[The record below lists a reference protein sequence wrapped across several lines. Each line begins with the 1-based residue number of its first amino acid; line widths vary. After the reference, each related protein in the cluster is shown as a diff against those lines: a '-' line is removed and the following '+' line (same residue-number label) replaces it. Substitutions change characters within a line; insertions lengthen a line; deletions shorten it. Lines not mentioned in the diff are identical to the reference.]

1 MKRINN
7 LYEQIVSVDNLK
19 KADEKA
25 RAILERLEEE
35 ANKKIEDIKE
45 EVKIKKLVFA
55 IGGIKA
61 LENMIFYNDTK
72 EISFNWKSYDNI
84 SEELISKIK
93 SEIKLPEGVTIK

>member
-45 EVKIKKLVFA
+45 EVKVKKLIFEV
-55 IGGIKA
+55 GGIKA
-61 LENMIFYNDTK
+61 LENMIFYNHTK